1 MMAKNRI
8 MDQTKHKVSS
18 RVLITG
24 LAVLFPMTV
33 ICVGIACGGVT
44 LPTNANPS
52 PGVAEKKNESVSEGA
67 SRSQGGRDEVRI
79 ELTNNGFVPAEVT
92 HLAGTFAI
100 AVENTSTGNEY
111 TLRLKAEDGTVL
123 KEIQVQKG
131 STAWT
136 VSLQPGLYTLTEANH
151 QQWICRI
158 QVQ

>member
-1 MMAKNRI
+1 
-8 MDQTKHKVSS
+8 
-18 RVLITG
+18 
-24 LAVLFPMTV
+24 VLFPTTV
-33 ICVGIACGGVT
+33 ICVGIAFGGVT

-52 PGVAEKKNESVSEGA
+52 PAIAEKKNESVSEPA
-67 SRSQGGRDEVRI
+67 IRTQQGGRDEVRI

-158 QVQ
+158 HIQ